1 MKLLDKLMSVKSK
14 DGDTAPAASPA
25 PEPGN
30 GVADL
35 WFSLCDDPNQQD
47 RLPELLTLCA
57 KKGGPAASRAAL
69 GELAGI
75 KGSWLPQL
83 YLGRSALEQ
92 KDIAEAS
99 KWYGDVLGSGEPSE
113 FALFMISADMGR
125 FGYAIE
131 MPDLLAKFYD
141 PDKHNVYIGLN
152 LLQAYKESGRK
163 EEGRRLLRKVKRKD
177 TPEIHDYLEGFEADF
192 TETRGTPGDLPEENT
207 SDAPDTPAASQD
219 DRKAEAMPESA
230 PKKPAE
236 RTINRPVMVNVPVW
250 SYGFP
255 ALQDLLPL
263 TIDKPRVGLY
273 IYSDMT
279 PAKSAATVPE
289 GTASPSDLAV
299 SLPLY
304 LGERL
309 LFTTNYAPLALFPID
324 RETGPR
330 MDGLEPDVQSLFSLC
345 SREAL
350 DYLITGTISL
360 ENGEYKIRSWVI
372 DRSRQ
377 NARIVAKNMSVQA
390 FGEPFLDMVNEILL
404 PFGDRRQA
412 RGAAKSDFLY
422 AAAQPDLV
430 FAQLYAGSL
439 LLQQYLVQQNEC
451 VPGIL
456 PDPKKALD
464 SYACLAGTDP
474 KNQMYMMILLSGM
487 RLDKKSGSDMYKYYR
502 QLLYDVADRNR
513 MSPAVKATM
522 PEINVLLVD
531 PE

>member
-1 MKLLDKLMSVKSK
+1 MKLLDKLKSVKSN
-14 DGDTAPAASPA
+14 DGESAPAASPA

-30 GVADL
+30 GAADL
-35 WFSLCDDPNQQD
+35 WFSLCDNPNQQEL
-47 RLPELLTLCA
+47 LPELLTLCA

-69 GELAGI
+69 GELAEI
-75 KGSWLPQL
+75 SGSWLPQL
-83 YLGRSALEQ
+83 YLGRTALEQ
-92 KDIAEAS
+92 KDFPEAS
-99 KWYGDVLGSGEPSE
+99 KWFGEVLASGEPPE

-125 FGYAIE
+125 FGFAGE
-131 MPDLLAKFYD
+131 MPDMLVRFYE

-152 LLQAYKESGRK
+152 LLQAYKESGRN
-163 EEGRRLLRKVKRKD
+163 EEGIRLLRKVKRRD

-192 TETRGTPGDLPEENT
+192 AKMSATPDDPSNE
-207 SDAPDTPAASQD
+207 SSPDTAETPALSHD
-219 DRKAEAMPESA
+219 DDKAGTMPESA

-236 RTINRPVMVNVPVW
+236 RTISRPVMVNIPVW

-279 PAKSAATVPE
+279 PASSPAAVPE

-330 MDGLEPDVQSLFSLC
+330 MEGLEPDVQSLFSLC

-350 DYLITGTISL
+350 DYLITGTVSL

-377 NARIVAKNMSVQA
+377 NARIVAKNMPVQA
-390 FGEPFLDMVNEILL
+390 FGEPFLDMVGEILL
-404 PFGDRRQA
+404 PFSDRRPA
-412 RGAAKSDFLY
+412 RTAAKSDFLY
-422 AAAQPDLV
+422 PAPQPDLI

-439 LLQQYLVQQNEC
+439 LLLQYLVQQNEC
-451 VPGIL
+451 APGIL

-474 KNQMYMMILLSGM
+474 KNQMFMMILLSGM
-487 RLDKKSGSDMYKYYR
+487 RLDKKGGSDMYKYYR
-502 QLLYDVADRNR
+502 QLLYDVADRNKL
-513 MSPAVKATM
+513 SPAVKATM
-522 PEINVLLVD
+522 PEINALLVD